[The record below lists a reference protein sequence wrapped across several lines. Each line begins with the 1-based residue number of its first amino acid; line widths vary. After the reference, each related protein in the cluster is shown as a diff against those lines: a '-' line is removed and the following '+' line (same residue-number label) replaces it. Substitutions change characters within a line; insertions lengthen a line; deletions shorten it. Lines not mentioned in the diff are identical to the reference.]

1 VGESPRLDIGE
12 VKPNTAH
19 GALCQVR
26 FLAGGPEELKM
37 SRFMKPE
44 IYEGDFYAVET
55 SHGTWFV
62 PDDCVG
68 TAIQDVMEFESYV
81 EGIPQSYEKKHGFG
95 ARLSASGYMDCT
107 EWNVLDSEEEAVS
120 YLCELY
126 DLCACPECGELVDS
140 TQDSCEECSASLENA
155 A

>member
-120 YLCELY
+120 YLLIQPKT
-126 DLCACPECGELVDS
+126 LAKSALLVWRMRHER
-140 TQDSCEECSASLENA
+140 TK
-155 A
+155 